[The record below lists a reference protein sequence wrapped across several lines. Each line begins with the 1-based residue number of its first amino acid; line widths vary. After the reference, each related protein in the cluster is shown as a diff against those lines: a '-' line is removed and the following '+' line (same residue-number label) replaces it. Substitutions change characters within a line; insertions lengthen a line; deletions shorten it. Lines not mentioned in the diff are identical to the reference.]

1 MGWSLKRFSDERNNK
16 RQPNYPCIPPSV
28 EEVVCI
34 HTSCDTLTIST
45 SMHIPHI
52 IHVNSKQD
60 AIAPEEIIMLIVGVG
75 VIQKDCLR
83 GKDNRKI
90 KN

>member
-1 MGWSLKRFSDERNNK
+1 
-16 RQPNYPCIPPSV
+16 
-28 EEVVCI
+28 
-34 HTSCDTLTIST
+34 
-45 SMHIPHI
+45 MHIPHI

-60 AIAPEEIIMLIVGVG
+60 AIAPEVIIMLIVGVG

-90 KN
+90 QN